1 MKKSIFIFLLSSV
14 LLFFGTENLSVA
26 QSAYADSL
34 MKASMKR
41 LEKIPKYVCDIKI
54 LLDVE
59 WINIKERTGKAYF
72 YPPDSVNYEIKGFAF
87 LPKKGYNDQLN
98 SVTEGDYTAL
108 LLNKETIS
116 GVSCEVIKI
125 IPSDIESDVVLGQF
139 WIDGNLLIRKMTFV
153 TRDEGTFNL
162 FLDYGTEKYAVPK
175 KVTVVF
181 DIKNQEL
188 PATMTGDLES
198 AGDEKPK
205 GEKSKGKIEIY
216 YSNYIFG

>member
-1 MKKSIFIFLLSSV
+1 MKKVVFFSLFLISYAGISLS
-14 LLFFGTENLSVA
+14 

-34 MKASMKR
+34 MKASLKR
-41 LEKIPKYVCDIKI
+41 LESIPKYVCDIKI

-87 LPKKGYNDQLN
+87 LPKKGYNDQLGA
-98 SVTEGDYTAL
+98 VTEGDYTAL

-116 GVSCEVIKI
+116 NVSCDVVKI

-139 WIDGNLLIRKMTFV
+139 WIDSKLLIRKMTFV
-153 TRDEGTFNL
+153 TRDEGTYNL
-162 FLDYGTEKYAVPK
+162 YLDYGTEKYAVPK
-175 KVTVVF
+175 KVTVEF

-205 GEKSKGKIEIY
+205 GEKSKGRIEIY
-216 YSNYIFG
+216 YSNYVFG